1 MTARSWSEGKLF
13 GGMSLWPWLRLL
25 ARNRLSISPS
35 RVGRAVMG
43 TLLAASNV
51 PLGLAQRA
59 IFGRSIS
66 RVKLPDDPLFIV
78 GHWRSGTT
86 LLHELLAL
94 DERNRCPTTYECL
107 EPHHFLVSERF
118 VRRRLPFLMPT
129 KRPWDNMPLGF
140 DHPQE
145 DETALCCLGAPSPF
159 LTVAFP
165 NRPPQ
170 DPQYVDLAGLTPREL
185 ARWQAIAR
193 QFYQSVL
200 YRRSGRL
207 VLKSPQHSFRI
218 PVLAQM
224 FPQARFVQ
232 IVRDPYVIYSSTMHF
247 WTTTYEQFGLQAP
260 PFADVEEMVLDTF
273 VRMHDA
279 LAAASAGLPAA
290 RFAEIRYEDLVADP
304 VEQVAALYDRLELGS
319 LEPAR
324 GAIAAYCEQ
333 NRTYQ
338 TNRYEL
344 TLAETESITAR
355 WRKYVERQGYAVRMP
370 PAVSCA

>member
-13 GGMSLWPWLRLL
+13 GGMTLGPWLRLL
-25 ARNRLSISPS
+25 ARNRLAVSPG
-35 RVGRAVMG
+35 RVGRALMG

-51 PLGLAQRA
+51 PLSLAQRA
-59 IFGRSIS
+59 IFGRAIA

-170 DPQYVDLAGLTPREL
+170 DPPYVDLAELTPREL
-185 ARWQAIAR
+185 QRWQAIVR
-193 QFYQSVL
+193 RFYRSVL
-200 YRRSGRL
+200 YRRAGRL
-207 VLKSPQHSFRI
+207 ILKSPQHSFRI
-218 PVLAQM
+218 PVLERM
-224 FPQARFVQ
+224 FPQARFVR
-232 IVRDPYVIYSSTMHF
+232 IVRDPYVIYSSTLHF
-247 WTTTYEQFGLQAP
+247 WTTTYQQFGLQSS
-260 PFADVEEMVLDTF
+260 PFVGVEDRLLDTF
-273 VRMHDA
+273 CRLHDA
-279 LAAASAGLPAA
+279 LDAAEARLPAN
-290 RFAEIRYEDLVADP
+290 RFAAVRYEELIADP
-304 VEQVAALYDRLELGS
+304 VGQIAGLYERLELGS
-319 LEPAR
+319 FEPAR
-324 GAIAAYCEQ
+324 AAIAAYAQET
-333 NRTYQ
+333 RDYQ

-344 TLAETESITAR
+344 SAGEIQAITAR
-355 WRKYVERQGYAVRMP
+355 WRPYIERYGYTVRNG
-370 PAVSCA
+370 